1 MKHSRL
7 RKYLTMLGMSVVA
20 IVMSFAVASPAL
32 AADFSMQT
40 NDSDP
45 GGKMYWT
52 AYGDIVTIC
61 DQEADGWAVY
71 ASVGYWINDN
81 GGWGTEEYDFQ
92 VGGNGECA
100 TRRANDGAKWD
111 LSETR
116 DIFLKVCLDKA
127 DSSVSYCDRHVWRQ

>member
-1 MKHSRL
+1 MKHAL
-7 RKYLTMLGMSVVA
+7 RKPLTMLGMSVIA
-20 IVMSFAVASPAL
+20 IVMSFAVSSPAL

-45 GGKMYWT
+45 GGKLYWT

-61 DQEADGWAVY
+61 DQEADGWAVE
-71 ASVGYWINDN
+71 ASIGYWINDSSY
-81 GGWGTEEYDFQ
+81 GTEEYEFQ

-100 TRRANDGAKWD
+100 TRRANDGATWN
-111 LSETR
+111 LSETK

-127 DSSVSYCDRHVWRQ
+127 STHVQYCDTHVWRQ